1 MAKRK
6 QMLPRLSA
14 GELEMIQLLWEHKTL
29 TLAEAQEAIGRE
41 IGYTTIQ
48 TRLNRLVEKGLVERS
63 EERPARY
70 RTHLSPDD
78 VSQPH
83 LDLLLKRVSGGSVVP
98 LVAGLIRHQ
107 KLAPDEIAALRKL
120 VDDLE
125 RGGAK

>member
-14 GELEMIQLLWEHKTL
+14 GELEMIQLLWEHESL

-48 TRLNRLVEKGLVERS
+48 TRLNRLVEKGLVERAK
-63 EERPARY
+63 ERPARY
-70 RTHLSPDD
+70 TTHLTPDD

-83 LDLLLKRVSGGSVVP
+83 LDLLLRRVSGGSIVP
-98 LVAGLIRHQ
+98 LVAGLIRNQ
-107 KLAPDEIAALRKL
+107 KLAPNEVAALRKL
-120 VDDLE
+120 VEELE
-125 RGGAK
+125 QGGAK

>member
-6 QMLPRLSA
+6 LALPRLSA
-14 GELEMIQLLWEHKTL
+14 GELEMIRLLWDHETL

-63 EERPARY
+63 KERPARY
-70 RTHLSPDD
+70 MTHLTPDD

-98 LVAGLIRHQ
+98 LVAGLIRNRTF
-107 KLAPDEIAALRKL
+107 APNEIAALKKL
-120 VDDLE
+120 VEDLE
-125 RGGAK
+125 QGGAK